1 MLTFL
6 MLLLVAKS
14 LSLSK
19 PSAHQVPSISPRVSF
34 LPSFS
39 DHMLA
44 RDIKFLNAAWSRS
57 SVPIQQYSV
66 DTTDEDRHR
75 PKVNITSQNLSK
87 SSRYL
92 SQHRH
97 DLSKEECERLES
109 KIQAEARASRKLD
122 PKKHLRIIY
131 ADSDI
136 CVVYKPSGVL
146 CVPGPRRN
154 PSVANLVY
162 DAISPL
168 IDIDQTVVHRID
180 MDTSGIVV
188 FALTEVAL
196 KQLHADFREREE
208 VQKTY
213 HALLCGHISSVGD
226 GEIDLP
232 LERDPVRPPFMR
244 VALEGGGRPAGEKSK
259 IVGSFQKEINKA
271 PKPSLT
277 TFRVLS
283 REVLEGE
290 PVTRVE
296 LKPYTGRTHQL
307 RVHCA
312 AIGHP
317 IVGDDIYGLGGE
329 GSLDA
334 GLTPPQMELFSNRA
348 TIELQQ
354 RILDKIDKN
363 LCLHAAQL
371 NIRHPISRAPLVF
384 KVKPNF

>member
-6 MLLLVAKS
+6 VLLLAAKS
-14 LSLSK
+14 LSLSLL
-19 PSAHQVPSISPRVSF
+19 PVYVSPVRPRVSLF
-34 LPSFS
+34 PSFS
-39 DHMLA
+39 EYMLE
-44 RDIKFLNAAWSRS
+44 RDIKIFNAAWSHS
-57 SVPIQQYSV
+57 NTPIQQYAAKII
-66 DTTDEDRHR
+66 DEDRRR
-75 PKVNITSQNLSK
+75 PKIDITNQTLSK

-92 SQHRH
+92 SQHQ
-97 DLSKEECERLES
+97 DELSKEERERLES

-162 DAISPL
+162 DAMRPF

-196 KQLHADFREREE
+196 KQLHADFRDRVE

-213 HALLCGHISSVGD
+213 HALLCGHISSVGE

-232 LERDPVRPPFMR
+232 LERDPIRPPFMR
-244 VALEGGGRPAGEKSK
+244 VALEEGGRPTGENNNK

-334 GLTPPQMELFSNRA
+334 GLRLSQIDLFADRA
-348 TIELQQ
+348 PIELQQ
-354 RILDKIDKN
+354 RIIDKIDKN

-371 NIRHPISRAPLVF
+371 NIRHPISRAPMVF
-384 KVKPNF
+384 KVNPNF